1 MKQKLF
7 PVYFFLWL
15 SAPALS
21 MQVMDKVI
29 GVDAGVGVPQLLA
42 VQVQTLALPRF
53 QMGLSYGMF
62 PGSIGFTPKLS
73 SQNSSVLF
81 PDGNT
86 YSFSPKGS
94 VTLLSLCPF
103 IRYFPKDDN
112 FYFQF
117 TYSFLRAR
125 TSFTT
130 GIKDA
135 VGTEVP
141 GATLSGTVNFT
152 QDLPTLSMG
161 HIFANHLYSFNISLG
176 VSLISQL
183 SSTSEINGDLG
194 FLPAGD
200 VQNAVDSVQQN
211 IQNSSQTAITE
222 LRRELSFIPSL
233 MLSFGFFL

>member
-1 MKQKLF
+1 
-7 PVYFFLWL
+7 
-15 SAPALS
+15 

-62 PGSIGFTPKLS
+62 PGSIGFTPQLS
-73 SQNSSVLF
+73 SQNASVLF

-94 VTLLSLCPF
+94 VTLFSICPF
-103 IRYFPKDDN
+103 IRYFPKEDN
-112 FYFQF
+112 FYLQF
-117 TYSFLRAR
+117 TYSFLRAQSKF
-125 TSFTT
+125 TS

-135 VGTEVP
+135 GGTEV
-141 GATLSGTVNFT
+141 ANSVINGTVTFT

-183 SSTSEINGDLG
+183 SSASEINGDLG

-200 VQNAVDSVQQN
+200 VQDAVDTVAQE
-211 IQNSSQTAITE
+211 IQNSSQSAITE
-222 LRRELSFIPSL
+222 LRRELSFIPSV